1 MSIKL
6 SIVDFE
12 TFHRRVTNNEVLFVK
27 GVRVILGISVAKKM
41 LNESPAMIVYNGIK
55 DLFNNNIIYSD
66 MTAKCR
72 KTNKKNLMF
81 LNEVM
86 NTVRFSDVFM
96 KSRINTRDAL
106 ALFCLS
112 IKEFN
117 AIRFDSFTNFQET
130 FYISTRYNS
139 FNFVSHPNVLAFYKG
154 NDLQTIQREYINDN
168 VRMIPGRDDNFKTL
182 QTFIWSY
189 GSAQEEL
196 TEILANDHVHIN

>member
-12 TFHRRVTNNEVLFVK
+12 TFHRRVTNNEVLFAK
-27 GVRVILGISVAKKM
+27 GVRVILGRATSDKL

-81 LNEVM
+81 SNEVM

-96 KSRINTRDAL
+96 KSRINARDAL

-117 AIRFDSFTNFQET
+117 AIRFDSFTNFPHT
-130 FYISTRYNS
+130 FRITARYNS
-139 FNFVSHPNVLAFYKG
+139 FNFVSHPNVLTFYEG
-154 NDLQTIQREYINDN
+154 NVLQTIQRTYTEDN
-168 VRMIPGRDDNFKTL
+168 VKMIPVRDDNFKTL
-182 QTFIWSY
+182 QSLIWSY
-189 GSAQEEL
+189 GSTEEEL
-196 TEILANDHVHIN
+196 TEI

>member
-1 MSIKL
+1 MSVKL

-27 GVRVILGISVAKKM
+27 GVRVILGRDVSDKM

-55 DLFNNNIIYSD
+55 DLFSNNIIYSD

-86 NTVRFSDVFM
+86 NTIRFSDVFM
-96 KSRINTRDAL
+96 RSRIDSRDAL

-117 AIRFDSFTNFQET
+117 AIRFDSFTNFPAT
-130 FYISTRYNS
+130 FYVSTRYNS
-139 FNFVSHPNVLAFYKG
+139 YNFVSHPNVITFYDG
-154 NDLQTIQREYINDN
+154 SDLQTIQRTYTDDN
-168 VRMIPGRDDNFKTL
+168 VKMIPGRDDNFKTL
-182 QTFIWSY
+182 QTFIWT
-189 GSAQEEL
+189 GSTQYEL
-196 TEILANDHVHIN
+196 AEL

>member
-27 GVRVILGISVAKKM
+27 GIRVILGRALSEKM

-55 DLFNNNIIYSD
+55 DLFNNNIVYSD

-96 KSRINTRDAL
+96 KKRIDNRDAL

-117 AIRFDSFTNFQET
+117 AIRFDSFNDFPET
-130 FYISTRYNS
+130 FYVSTRYNS
-139 FNFVSHPNVLAFYKG
+139 FDFVSHPNVLAFYEG
-154 NDLQTIQREYINDN
+154 NDLQTIQRQYINDN
-168 VRMIPGRDDNFKTL
+168 VKMIPGRDDNFKTL
-182 QTFIWSY
+182 QTFLWTY
-189 GSAQEEL
+189 
-196 TEILANDHVHIN
+196 

>member
-1 MSIKL
+1 MSVKL

-27 GVRVILGISVAKKM
+27 GVRVILGRDVSDKM

-55 DLFNNNIIYSD
+55 DLFSNNIIYSD

-86 NTVRFSDVFM
+86 NTIRFSDVFM
-96 KSRINTRDAL
+96 RSRIDSRDAL

-117 AIRFDSFTNFQET
+117 AIRFDSFNNFPAT
-130 FYISTRYNS
+130 FYVSTRYNS
-139 FNFVSHPNVLAFYKG
+139 YNFVSHPNVITFYEG
-154 NDLQTIQREYINDN
+154 SDLQTIQRTYTDDN
-168 VRMIPGRDDNFKTL
+168 VKMIPGRDDNFKTL
-182 QTFIWSY
+182 QTFIWT
-189 GSAQEEL
+189 GSSQYEL
-196 TEILANDHVHIN
+196 AEL

>member
-12 TFHRRVTNNEVLFVK
+12 TFHKRVTNNEDLFVK
-27 GVRVILGISVAKKM
+27 GVRVILGRTVSDKM

-96 KSRINTRDAL
+96 RSRINTRDTL

-117 AIRFDSFTNFQET
+117 AIRFDSFTNSPAL
-130 FYISTRYNS
+130 FYVSMRYNS
-139 FNFVSHPNVLAFYKG
+139 FNFVSHPNVVTFYEG
-154 NDLQTIQREYINDN
+154 SDLQTIQRTNTNDN
-168 VRMIPGRDDNFKTL
+168 VKMIPGRDDTFKTL
-182 QTFIWSY
+182 QTFIWTY
-189 GSAQEEL
+189 GSTRDEL
-196 TEILANDHVHIN
+196 ASF

>member
-27 GVRVILGISVAKKM
+27 GVRVILGRVLSEKM

-96 KSRINTRDAL
+96 KSRINAIDAL

-117 AIRFDSFTNFQET
+117 AIRFDSFINSPET

-139 FNFVSHPNVLAFYKG
+139 YNFVSHPNVVTFYSDG
-154 NDLQTIQREYINDN
+154 GLGTFANDN
-168 VRMIPGRDDNFKTL
+168 VKMIRGRDDNFKTL
-182 QTFIWSY
+182 QAFIWTF
-189 GSAQEEL
+189 GSSRDEL
-196 TEILANDHVHIN
+196 VDF

>member
-1 MSIKL
+1 MSVKL

-27 GVRVILGISVAKKM
+27 GVRVILGRDVSDKM

-55 DLFNNNIIYSD
+55 DLFSNNIIYSD

-86 NTVRFSDVFM
+86 NTIRFSDVFM
-96 KSRINTRDAL
+96 RSRIDSRDAL

-117 AIRFDSFTNFQET
+117 AIRFDSFTNFPAT
-130 FYISTRYNS
+130 FYVSTRYNS
-139 FNFVSHPNVLAFYKG
+139 YNFVSHPNVITFYEG
-154 NDLQTIQREYINDN
+154 SDLQTIQRTYTDDN
-168 VRMIPGRDDNFKTL
+168 VKMIPGRDDNFKTL
-182 QTFIWSY
+182 QTFIWT
-189 GSAQEEL
+189 GSTQYEL
-196 TEILANDHVHIN
+196 AEL

>member
-27 GVRVILGISVAKKM
+27 GVRVILGRALSDKM

-81 LNEVM
+81 LSEVM

-96 KSRINTRDAL
+96 KSRIDARDAL
-106 ALFCLS
+106 ALFWLS

-117 AIRFDSFTNFQET
+117 AIRFDSFTNFPVT
-130 FYISTRYNS
+130 FYVSTRYNS
-139 FNFVSHPNVLAFYKG
+139 FNFVSHPNVLTFYEG

-168 VRMIPGRDDNFKTL
+168 VKMIPGRDDTFKTL
-182 QTFIWSY
+182 QTFIWTHVSTRD
-189 GSAQEEL
+189 EL
-196 TEILANDHVHIN
+196 AEI

>member
-27 GVRVILGISVAKKM
+27 GVRVILGRATSEKL
-41 LNESPAMIVYNGIK
+41 LNESPAMIVYNGMK
-55 DLFNNNIIYSD
+55 DLFNDNIIYSD

-96 KSRINTRDAL
+96 KSRIDNRDAL

-117 AIRFDSFTNFQET
+117 AIRFDSFNNFPTT
-130 FYISTRYNS
+130 FYVLTRYNS
-139 FNFVSHPNVLAFYKG
+139 FNFVSHPNVLTFYEG
-154 NDLQTIQREYINDN
+154 NDLQTIQRTYTNDN
-168 VRMIPGRDDNFKTL
+168 VKMIPGRDDTFKTL
-182 QTFIWSY
+182 QSFIWGY
-189 GSAQEEL
+189 GSTQEEL
-196 TEILANDHVHIN
+196 AEL

>member
-27 GVRVILGISVAKKM
+27 GFRVILGRAVSDKM

-96 KSRINTRDAL
+96 RSRIDNRDAL

-117 AIRFDSFTNFQET
+117 AIRFDSFTNFPAT
-130 FYISTRYNS
+130 FYVSARYNY
-139 FNFVSHPNVLAFYKG
+139 FNFVSHSNVITFYEG
-154 NDLQTIQREYINDN
+154 DDLQTIQREYINDN
-168 VRMIPGRDDNFKTL
+168 VKMIPGRDDNFKTL
-182 QTFIWSY
+182 QTVILTY
-189 GSAQEEL
+189 GSTWNEL
-196 TEILANDHVHIN
+196 ASL

>member
-12 TFHRRVTNNEVLFVK
+12 TFHRRVTNNEVLFVN
-27 GVRVILGISVAKKM
+27 GIRVILGRAVSEKM

-66 MTAKCR
+66 MIAKCR

-81 LNEVM
+81 LNEAM

-96 KSRINTRDAL
+96 KSRIDARDAL

-117 AIRFDSFTNFQET
+117 AIRFDSFNNFPET
-130 FYISTRYNS
+130 FYFSARYNY
-139 FNFVSHPNVLAFYKG
+139 FNFVSYPNVLVLYDDCD
-154 NDLQTIQREYINDN
+154 DLKTIQRQCINDN
-168 VRMIPGRDDNFKTL
+168 VKMIPGRDDNFKTL
-182 QTFIWSY
+182 QTFIWTY
-189 GSAQEEL
+189 GSSM
-196 TEILANDHVHIN
+196 D

>member
-27 GVRVILGISVAKKM
+27 GVRVILGRATSDKL

-86 NTVRFSDVFM
+86 NTIRFSDVFM
-96 KSRINTRDAL
+96 KSRIDTRDAL

-117 AIRFDSFTNFQET
+117 AIRFNSFHSFPQTFQV
-130 FYISTRYNS
+130 SARYNS
-139 FNFVSHPNVLAFYKG
+139 FNFVSHPNVLTFYEG
-154 NDLQTIQREYINDN
+154 NVLQTIQRTYTEDN
-168 VRMIPGRDDNFKTL
+168 VKMIPGRDDTFKTL
-182 QTFIWSY
+182 QSLIWSY
-189 GSAQEEL
+189 GSTEEEL
-196 TEILANDHVHIN
+196 AEF

>member
-27 GVRVILGISVAKKM
+27 GIRVISGRAVSEKM

-96 KSRINTRDAL
+96 KKRIDNRDAL

-117 AIRFDSFTNFQET
+117 AIRFDSFNDFPET
-130 FYISTRYNS
+130 FYVSTRYNS
-139 FNFVSHPNVLAFYKG
+139 FDFVSHPNVLAFYDESG
-154 NDLQTIQREYINDN
+154 LQTIQRQHINDN
-168 VRMIPGRDDNFKTL
+168 VKMIPGRDDNFKTL
-182 QTFIWSY
+182 QTFLW
-189 GSAQEEL
+189 
-196 TEILANDHVHIN
+196 TMP

>member
-27 GVRVILGISVAKKM
+27 GVRVILRKATSDKL

-55 DLFNNNIIYSD
+55 DLFTNNIIYSD

-96 KSRINTRDAL
+96 KSRIDTRDAL

-117 AIRFDSFTNFQET
+117 AIRFDSFHNFPAI
-130 FYISTRYNS
+130 FYVSTRYNS
-139 FNFVSHPNVLAFYKG
+139 FNFVSHPNVFTFYEG
-154 NDLQTIQREYINDN
+154 NNLQTIQRTHTEDN
-168 VRMIPGRDDNFKTL
+168 VKMIPGRDDTFKTL
-182 QTFIWSY
+182 QTLIWSY
-189 GSAQEEL
+189 GSTREEL
-196 TEILANDHVHIN
+196 TEI

>member
-1 MSIKL
+1 MSVKL
-6 SIVDFE
+6 NIVDFE

-27 GVRVILGISVAKKM
+27 GVRVILGGTVSGKM

-96 KSRINTRDAL
+96 KSRINTKDTL

-117 AIRFDSFTNFQET
+117 AIKFDSFTNFPAI

-139 FNFVSHPNVLAFYKG
+139 FNFVSHPNVLTFYEG
-154 NDLQTIQREYINDN
+154 NNLQTIQREYINDS
-168 VRMIPGRDDNFKTL
+168 VKMIPGRDDTFKTL
-182 QTFIWSY
+182 QTFIWTHVSTR
-189 GSAQEEL
+189 GEL
-196 TEILANDHVHIN
+196 AEL

>member
-1 MSIKL
+1 MSVKL

-12 TFHRRVTNNEVLFVK
+12 TFHRRVTNNEFFFVK
-27 GVRVILGISVAKKM
+27 GVRVILGRDVSDKM

-55 DLFNNNIIYSD
+55 DLFSNNIIYSD

-86 NTVRFSDVFM
+86 NTIRFSDVFM
-96 KSRINTRDAL
+96 RSRIDSRDAL

-117 AIRFDSFTNFQET
+117 AIRFDSFINFPAT
-130 FYISTRYNS
+130 FYVSTRYNS
-139 FNFVSHPNVLAFYKG
+139 YNFVSHPNVITFYEG
-154 NDLQTIQREYINDN
+154 SDLQTIQRTYTDDN
-168 VRMIPGRDDNFKTL
+168 VKMIPGRDDNFKTL
-182 QTFIWSY
+182 QTFIWT
-189 GSAQEEL
+189 GSTQYEL
-196 TEILANDHVHIN
+196 AEL

>member
-27 GVRVILGISVAKKM
+27 GVRVILGRATSDKL

-86 NTVRFSDVFM
+86 NTIRFSDVFM
-96 KSRINTRDAL
+96 KSRIDTRDAL

-117 AIRFDSFTNFQET
+117 AIRFNSFHNFPKT
-130 FYISTRYNS
+130 FQVSARYNS
-139 FNFVSHPNVLAFYKG
+139 FNFVSHPNVLTFYEG
-154 NDLQTIQREYINDN
+154 NVLQTIQRTYTEDN
-168 VRMIPGRDDNFKTL
+168 VKMIPGRDDTFKTL
-182 QTFIWSY
+182 QSLIWSY
-189 GSAQEEL
+189 GSTEEEL
-196 TEILANDHVHIN
+196 AEF

>member
-27 GVRVILGISVAKKM
+27 GVRVILGRSVSDKL
-41 LNESPAMIVYNGIK
+41 LNESPAMIVYKGIK
-55 DLFNNNIIYSD
+55 DLFDTNIIYSD

-96 KSRINTRDAL
+96 RNRIDIRDAL

-117 AIRFDSFTNFQET
+117 AIRFDSFTNFPET
-130 FYISTRYNS
+130 FYVKARYNY
-139 FNFVSHPNVLAFYKG
+139 FNFVSHPNVFTFYEG
-154 NDLQTIQREYINDN
+154 DDLQTRQRLYTNDN
-168 VRMIPGRDDNFKTL
+168 VKMIPGRDDTFKTL
-182 QTFIWSY
+182 QTFIWPV
-189 GSAQEEL
+189 Q
-196 TEILANDHVHIN
+196 